1 MVSNI
6 MRKVIHFAVL
16 GGLAI
21 LSSCAKKQVP
31 EDIYGTPVFKFEG
44 EIGSEKIDYKA
55 GVNGLYMYTGYYKDV
70 QDIYTLKGVLSKELC
85 QSCSPYLSFEFKDI
99 GSSFHNS
106 LSSGIQFFFRDSVFH
121 SYSMDSVQTTQTIER
136 FLFSTVQSST
146 NATYL
151 WNFDD
156 GTTSTLPSP
165 EHIFTTGGV
174 KNVKLKTTVLG
185 MSDSLIIPID
195 VTPLSTCRTQFSYM
209 IDTFQKRVVV
219 TTDNLSFANYQ
230 WDFGNG
236 AIGEGIVDSVIYAT
250 SGVYK
255 ITLTATLGGCVSQFV
270 QKINLSPAPF
280 ASSAN
285 FVFNTKTSQ
294 ENITQQRL
302 NTKACIITY
311 HKDGQVYK
319 SYKNIQQLN
328 QSEKQIFRV
337 TNVSSYDRNEKNL
350 STMALSGEVDTYL
363 YNEVNPNDSLRIKS
377 SALRIAVAY
386 PD

>member
-44 EIGSEKIDYKA
+44 EIGSEKVDYKA
-55 GVNGLYMYTGYYKDV
+55 GVNGLYMYTDYYKDM

-106 LSSGIQFFFRDSVFH
+106 LSSGIQFFFAIQYFIPTQWTPYKLHKPSSDFCLAQ
-121 SYSMDSVQTTQTIER
+121 YSLARMQLIYGILMTGPPRHFNRQSI
-136 FLFSTVQSST
+136 FLLQV
-146 NATYL
+146 
-151 WNFDD
+151 
-156 GTTSTLPSP
+156 
-165 EHIFTTGGV
+165 GV

-219 TTDNLSFANYQ
+219 TTDNLNFANYQ

-328 QSEKQIFRV
+328 QSNKQIFRV

-377 SALRIAVAY
+377 SALKIAVAY